1 MTLARLA
8 AVVLVV
14 ATLLPPTWVA
24 AQSAVTPAPSQGAV
38 PNAGELGAAIDQL
51 GSFNLES
58 RTAAARTVRRA
69 SPGTAVP
76 ALERAVR
83 SHKDEYVRFR
93 AAVLLTGAAD
103 SAAPTVSLMR
113 ELITDRNDRLRTIAY
128 QWWEHH
134 PDAAVLPALLAA
146 LPRERS
152 EFVRPALTRAI
163 AAHGT
168 DPRAREALVPLVVR
182 GEDLFRGALIEALGD
197 YRATYA
203 ITPIGE
209 VAKLDGPLQ
218 DDAIT
223 ALGKIG
229 DPAARPTLEAL
240 QRSAEPEVQPTVSA
254 AFCLLKIDCERQEA
268 YLKQALQFGLK
279 DPDGLPVLRGV
290 VHALGMLAIGGRAW
304 ALNALID
311 AGTATQNQAREAVAL
326 GLGLVVL
333 RRPQVALDVLAARAD
348 LPNATELLLEA
359 FDMLSEDFEE
369 ERFYVEIRNAFWAA
383 AEGSPRRRTAERL
396 ITTLEF

>member
-1 MTLARLA
+1 MTMSRWIL
-8 AVVLVV
+8 VVLAI
-14 ATLLPPTWVA
+14 ATLVPTASAA
-24 AQSAVTPAPSQGAV
+24 AQATAKPAPSQGAT
-38 PNAGELGAAIDQL
+38 PSEAELTRAIDQL
-51 GSFNLES
+51 VSFDLAT
-58 RTAAARTVRRA
+58 RTEAARTVRRA
-69 SPGTAVP
+69 APASATP

-93 AAVLLTGAAD
+93 AAVLLTGMTD
-103 SAAPTVSLMR
+103 TAAPLMR
-113 ELITDRNDRLRTIAY
+113 QLVTDRNDRLRTVAY

-134 PDAAVLPALLAA
+134 PEAAILPTLLAA

-168 DPRAREALVPLVVR
+168 DPRAREALLPLVIR

-203 ITPIGE
+203 TASLAE

-229 DPAARPTLEAL
+229 DVSARPTLESL
-240 QRSAEPEVQPTVSA
+240 QRSAPAEVQPTVSA
-254 AFCLLKIDCERQEA
+254 AFCLLKIDCTRQEA
-268 YLKQALQFGLK
+268 YLKQALEYGMK
-279 DPDGLPVLRGV
+279 DPDGLPLLRGA
-290 VHALGMLAIGGRAW
+290 VHALGMLAVGERTW
-304 ALNALID
+304 ALNALLD
-311 AGTATQNQAREAVAL
+311 TGSSAPDQAREALAL
-326 GLGLVVL
+326 GLGLVAL
-333 RRPQVALDVLAARAD
+333 RRPQMTLEVLAARSD
-348 LPNATELLLEA
+348 LANATELLLEA

-369 ERFYVEIRNAFWAA
+369 ERFYVEIRNAFWSSP
-383 AEGSPRRRTAERL
+383 EGSSRRRAAERL
-396 ITTLEF
+396 IATLEF

>member
-1 MTLARLA
+1 MTFMRLA
-8 AVVLVV
+8 LILT
-14 ATLLPPTWVA
+14 ATFLLPVPVS
-24 AQSAVTPAPSQGAV
+24 AQTTSKPMPAQGAA
-38 PNAGELGAAIDQL
+38 PTESELTSAIDNL
-51 GSFNLES
+51 GSFDLET
-58 RTAAARTVRRA
+58 RTNAARSVRRA
-69 SPGTAVP
+69 IPAMAAP

-93 AAVLLTGAAD
+93 AAVLLTGATDAV
-103 SAAPTVSLMR
+103 APLMR
-113 ELITDRNDRLRTIAY
+113 ELVADRNDRLRTIAY

-134 PDAAVLPALLAA
+134 PDPAVLPTLLAA

-152 EFVRPALTRAI
+152 EFVRPALTRAL

-168 DPRAREALVPLVVR
+168 DARARDALVPLVIR

-203 ITPIGE
+203 VAAIAQ

-229 DPAARPTLEAL
+229 DPAARPTLESL
-240 QRSAEPEVQPTVSA
+240 QRSASPEVQPTISA
-254 AFCLLKIDCERQEA
+254 AFCLLSIDCERQEA
-268 YLKQALQFGLK
+268 YLKQVLEFGLK

-290 VHALGMLAIGGRAW
+290 VHGLGMLAVGGRTW
-304 ALNALID
+304 AFNALID
-311 AGTATQNQAREAVAL
+311 TGAIAPDAAREAVAL
-326 GLGLVVL
+326 GLGLVAL
-333 RRPQVALDVLAARAD
+333 RRPQAALDVLAARTDPA
-348 LPNATELLLEA
+348 NAAELFLEA

-369 ERFYVEIRNAFWAA
+369 ERFYVEIRNAFWSAP
-383 AEGSPRRRTAERL
+383 EGSPRRRAAERL
-396 ITTLEF
+396 IATLEF

>member
-1 MTLARLA
+1 MRLA
-8 AVVLVV
+8 SVVLLT
-14 ATLLPPTWVA
+14 ATFLPPVPGA
-24 AQSAVTPAPSQGAV
+24 AQSTSKPGPVQGTAPTQA
-38 PNAGELGAAIDQL
+38 ELTAAIDRL
-51 GSFNLES
+51 SSFDLET
-58 RTAAARTVRRA
+58 RTNAARVVRRA
-69 SPGTAVP
+69 TSATAVP

-93 AAVLLTGAAD
+93 AAVLLTGATDA
-103 SAAPTVSLMR
+103 AAPLMR
-113 ELITDRNDRLRTIAY
+113 ELVTDRNDRLRTIAY

-134 PDAAVLPALLAA
+134 PDPAVLSTLLTA

-168 DPRAREALVPLVVR
+168 DARARDALVPLVIR

-197 YRATYA
+197 YRASYA
-203 ITPIGE
+203 VASITE

-240 QRSAEPEVQPTVSA
+240 QRSAPPEVQPTVSA
-254 AFCLLKIDCERQEA
+254 AFCLLKIDCVRQEA
-268 YLKQALQFGLK
+268 YLKQALEFGLK

-290 VHALGMLAIGGRAW
+290 VHALGMLAVGGRTW
-304 ALNALID
+304 ALDALLD
-311 AGTATQNQAREAVAL
+311 TGGVAPEPAREAVAL

-333 RRPQVALDVLAARAD
+333 RRPQVALDVLAARSD
-348 LPNATELLLEA
+348 LANATELFLEA

-369 ERFYVEIRNAFWAA
+369 ERFYVEIRNAFWSAP
-383 AEGSPRRRTAERL
+383 EGSPRRRAAEHL
-396 ITTLEF
+396 IATLEF

>member
-1 MTLARLA
+1 MTLTRLA
-8 AVVLVV
+8 TVVLVT
-14 ATLLPPTWVA
+14 AAILPPATAA
-24 AQSAVTPAPSQGAV
+24 AQSTSKPAPARGAA
-38 PNAGELGAAIDQL
+38 PTEAELTAAIDQL
-51 GSFNLES
+51 GSFNFDT
-58 RTAAARTVRRA
+58 RTSAARTVRRA
-69 SPGTAVP
+69 AGTMAAP

-93 AAVLLTGAAD
+93 AAVLLTGTTDA
-103 SAAPTVSLMR
+103 AAPLMR
-113 ELITDRNDRLRTIAY
+113 ELVTDRNDRLRTIAY

-134 PDAAVLPALLAA
+134 PNPAVLPTLLAA

-152 EFVRPALTRAI
+152 EFVRPALTRAL

-168 DPRAREALVPLVVR
+168 DARAREALVPLVLR

-197 YRATYA
+197 FRASYA
-203 ITPIGE
+203 VASIAE

-229 DPAARPTLEAL
+229 DPAARPTLESL
-240 QRSAEPEVQPTVSA
+240 QRSAPPEVQPTLSA
-254 AFCLLKIDCERQEA
+254 AFCLLHIDCERQEA
-268 YLKQALQFGLK
+268 YVKQALEFGMK

-290 VHALGMLAIGGRAW
+290 VHALGMLAVGGRTW
-304 ALNALID
+304 ALSALID
-311 AGTATQNQAREAVAL
+311 AGGVAPEPAREAVAL

-333 RRPQVALDVLAARAD
+333 RRPVVALDVLAARTD
-348 LPNATELLLEA
+348 LANAMELFLEA

-369 ERFYVEIRNAFWAA
+369 ERFYVEIRNAFWSAP
-383 AEGSPRRRTAERL
+383 EGSPRRRAAERL
-396 ITTLEF
+396 IATLEF

>member
-1 MTLARLA
+1 MTLARLP
-8 AVVLVV
+8 AVVLVM
-14 ATLLPPTWVA
+14 ATLLPPLPGAAEQASKPAASQVVA
-24 AQSAVTPAPSQGAV
+24 PTEADLKT
-38 PNAGELGAAIDQL
+38 AIDQL
-51 GSFNLES
+51 GSFNLEL
-58 RTAAARTVRRA
+58 RTNAARTVRRA
-69 SPGTAVP
+69 APAIAGP
-76 ALERAVR
+76 ALEQAVR

-93 AAVLLTGAAD
+93 AAVLLTGMTD
-103 SAAPTVSLMR
+103 TAAPLMR
-113 ELITDRNDRLRTIAY
+113 ELVGDRNDRLRTIAY

-134 PDAAVLPALLAA
+134 PDPAVLTILLAA

-168 DPRAREALVPLVVR
+168 DARARDALVPLVAR

-197 YRATYA
+197 YRASYA
-203 ITPIGE
+203 VASIAE
-209 VAKLDGPLQ
+209 VARLEGPLQ

-229 DPAARPTLEAL
+229 DSAARPTLEVL
-240 QRSAEPEVQPTVSA
+240 QRSADPEVQPTVSA

-268 YLKQALQFGLK
+268 YLKKALEFGLK

-290 VHALGMLAIGGRAW
+290 VHALGMLAVNGRTW
-304 ALNALID
+304 ALNALVD
-311 AGTATQNQAREAVAL
+311 AGAVAPEAAREPVAL

-333 RRPQVALDVLAARAD
+333 RRPQVALDVLAARPD
-348 LPNATELLLEA
+348 LGNAAELVLEA

-369 ERFYVEIRNAFWAA
+369 EQFYVEIRNAFWSAP
-383 AEGSPRRRTAERL
+383 EGSARRRAAERL
-396 ITTLEF
+396 IATLEF

>member
-1 MTLARLA
+1 MTFTRLA
-8 AVVLVV
+8 LVVLVT
-14 ATLLPPTWVA
+14 ATFSPPVPAA
-24 AQSAVTPAPSQGAV
+24 AQSTSKPTPAQGAA
-38 PNAGELGAAIDQL
+38 PTEAELTTAIDQL
-51 GSFNLES
+51 GSFNFET
-58 RTAAARTVRRA
+58 RTSAARTVRRA
-69 SPGTAVP
+69 TRAIAAP

-93 AAVLLTGAAD
+93 AAVLLTGTTDTAG
-103 SAAPTVSLMR
+103 PLMR
-113 ELITDRNDRLRTIAY
+113 ELVTDRNDRLRTIAY

-134 PDAAVLPALLAA
+134 PDPAVLPTLLAA

-163 AAHGT
+163 AAYGA
-168 DPRAREALVPLVVR
+168 DARAREALLPLVIR

-203 ITPIGE
+203 VGSIAE
-209 VAKLDGPLQ
+209 VARLDGPLQ

-229 DPAARPTLEAL
+229 DPAARPTLESL
-240 QRSAEPEVQPTVSA
+240 QRSAPPEVQPTVSA

-268 YLKQALQFGLK
+268 YLKQALEFGLK

-290 VHALGMLAIGGRAW
+290 VHALGMLAVGGRTW
-304 ALNALID
+304 ALNTLMD
-311 AGTATQNQAREAVAL
+311 TAGVAPEPAREALAL

-333 RRPQVALDVLAARAD
+333 RRPQVALDVLAARSD
-348 LPNATELLLEA
+348 LANATELFLEA

-369 ERFYVEIRNAFWAA
+369 EQFYVEIRNAFWSAP
-383 AEGSPRRRTAERL
+383 EGSPRRRAAERL
-396 ITTLEF
+396 IATLEF